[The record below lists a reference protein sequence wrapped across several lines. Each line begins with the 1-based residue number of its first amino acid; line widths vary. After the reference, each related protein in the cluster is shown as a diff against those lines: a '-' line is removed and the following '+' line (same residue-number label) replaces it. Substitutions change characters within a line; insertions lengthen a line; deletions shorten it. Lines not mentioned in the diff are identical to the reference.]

1 MDASENH
8 KSIEEQEFHL
18 PADIVDFAKPVEPSK
33 KKRIVEY
40 IRDKS
45 STPGDGGCTYDDCLR
60 HNRPA
65 SVNIGVTSGS
75 LTDPAAARMGA
86 IMKHGNL
93 QVQTG
98 HSLISQWESKYIS
111 QVLPFVIPFMVSGP
125 DYTFHSN
132 DRRWRRQQR
141 GEELEA
147 PWVSA
152 CKWTAGFARRCESQ
166 CRQDWTAL
174 PIIRSVNFR
183 HAVETGNTM
192 VTVPV
197 WWKRGSGLK
206 PSAEE
211 YVAMAQKLCQVLWQ
225 GHVRYGNIRVPL
237 NGDTTRLHL
246 AEGLS
251 KTEKLLARRIGYMA
265 GHFPGTQQVRR
276 LMGHRH
282 WGARVN
288 YGDCLFFTISPNERQ
303 SSWVLK
309 LSRYRVN
316 DPFLRYS
323 DPIWTRLC
331 GMDYPELAAKRRRRS
346 PAEAGES
353 SETMVLPDHT
363 DPAQEILIDLPE
375 YKIRQ
380 EATARD
386 PLAAVE
392 AHRLNICL
400 RLA

>member
-1 MDASENH
+1 
-8 KSIEEQEFHL
+8 
-18 PADIVDFAKPVEPSK
+18 
-33 KKRIVEY
+33 
-40 IRDKS
+40 
-45 STPGDGGCTYDDCLR
+45 
-60 HNRPA
+60 
-65 SVNIGVTSGS
+65 
-75 LTDPAAARMGA
+75 
-86 IMKHGNL
+86 
-93 QVQTG
+93 
-98 HSLISQWESKYIS
+98 
-111 QVLPFVIPFMVSGP
+111 
-125 DYTFHSN
+125 
-132 DRRWRRQQR
+132 
-141 GEELEA
+141 
-147 PWVSA
+147 
-152 CKWTAGFARRCESQ
+152 
-166 CRQDWTAL
+166 
-174 PIIRSVNFR
+174 
-183 HAVETGNTM
+183 M

-331 GMDYPELAAKRRRRS
+331 GMDYPELAAKRRRQS

-353 SETMVLPDHT
+353 SETIVLPDHT

-400 RLA
+400 RLAWVLGVRMCPNCPRCNAEGMGCQDLYGSNMRPMGVTLVEWYLWRSVQKTSNMERCTDTDKLMWCACTNTQRCRR